1 MDVKRLVELRRE
13 AEEAVRDMDDGSMK
27 VKAFEVILATLLGGS
42 FQQPTYPVVQEQ
54 ERPPKRLKEGKQN
67 APSATTLTGRILV
80 LKEEGFFKTQKTI
93 SQLREELKAHAWHYP
108 VTTLS
113 GALQSL
119 VRARDLRRERGTEGN
134 KKLWKYS
141 NP

>member
-1 MDVKRLVELRRE
+1 MDVRKLVELRRQ
-13 AEEAVRDMDDGSMK
+13 AEDAVRDMDDGSMK

-42 FQQPTYPVVQEQ
+42 LHEQPSPVAQEQ
-54 ERPPKRLKEGKQN
+54 ARKRSKEGKRN
-67 APSATTLTGRILV
+67 APTATTLNGRILV

-113 GALQSL
+113 GALQGL
-119 VRARDLRRERGTEGN
+119 VRTRELRRERGTEGS